1 MKFSLLADD
10 MIPSGSMLLFF
21 FLQENTHTQQTYKG
35 IAPLQRVI
43 LYKR

>member
-10 MIPSGSMLLFF
+10 MIPSGSILLFF
-21 FLQENTHTQQTYKG
+21 FLQENMRTQQTYKG
-35 IAPLQRVI
+35 VAPLQRAI